1 MPAAARD
8 RHTVRV
14 LSGRGPQP
22 RGQLIWVTLDPSEK
36 IWMFDPSTVVIEV
49 APPRIELAKW

>member
-8 RHTVRV
+8 RHTVWGTWV
-14 LSGRGPQP
+14 GGPQP